1 MTIPRSFAS
10 ALALDA
16 RLAVRNV
23 LRQRRR
29 TGFGLASVA
38 AGVAALV
45 VAGGFID
52 WIYWAMRE
60 NTIGS
65 RLGHVQIVR
74 PGFLE
79 AGAADPY
86 AYLLPANDGIRKRIA
101 ALPGVKA
108 VAPRLSFS
116 GLISHGDANVSF
128 MAEGIDPSLEEPFE
142 KFVVT
147 TSGAPLSATEPLGIV
162 VGKGLAENL
171 GVRPGDRVALLV
183 NRRSGGVN
191 AMEFRVRGL
200 FSTATKAYDDSAL
213 RLPIEAARQL
223 IGAPGG
229 AHAWIVMLDDT
240 ALTAKLLPEIRALV
254 AADRLQPVPWYELAD
269 FYNKTVTL
277 FSRQVGVLK
286 LIIAAI
292 IVLSISNTLTVSVLE
307 RTSEIGTMMAL
318 GAKRRTILRRFVAEG
333 LVLGVVG
340 GALGVAVGV
349 ALAMAVS
356 AVGVPRP
363 APPGMA
369 RGFIGEVRLSCGLA
383 FDAVVLAAVTTLVA
397 SFYPA
402 WKASRM
408 VIVDALRHAR

>member
-1 MTIPRSFAS
+1 M
-10 ALALDA
+10 
-16 RLAVRNV
+16 NG
-23 LRQRRR
+23 LR
-29 TGFGLASVA
+29 
-38 AGVAALV
+38 
-45 VAGGFID
+45 
-52 WIYWAMRE
+52 
-60 NTIGS
+60 
-65 RLGHVQIVR
+65 
-74 PGFLE
+74 
-79 AGAADPY
+79 
-86 AYLLPANDGIRKRIA
+86 
-101 ALPGVKA
+101 
-108 VAPRLSFS
+108 
-116 GLISHGDANVSF
+116 
-128 MAEGIDPSLEEPFE
+128 
-142 KFVVT
+142 
-147 TSGAPLSATEPLGIV
+147 
-162 VGKGLAENL
+162 
-171 GVRPGDRVALLV
+171 
-183 NRRSGGVN
+183 
-191 AMEFRVRGL
+191 
-200 FSTATKAYDDSAL
+200 
-213 RLPIEAARQL
+213 
-223 IGAPGG
+223 
-229 AHAWIVMLDDT
+229 HAWIVMLDDT

-356 AVGVPRP
+356 AVGIPMP
-363 APPGMA
+363 APPGMD
-369 RGFIGEVRLSCGLA
+369 RGFIGEVRLSFGLA